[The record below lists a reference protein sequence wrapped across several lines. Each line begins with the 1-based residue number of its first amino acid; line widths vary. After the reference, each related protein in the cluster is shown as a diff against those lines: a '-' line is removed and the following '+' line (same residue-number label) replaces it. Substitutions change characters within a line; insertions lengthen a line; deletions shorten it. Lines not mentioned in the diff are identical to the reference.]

1 MSVWDIPE
9 LQSTSAYVKFENP
22 GDSVTGTV
30 INISAHKWDDGSVSP
45 QILLQTAD
53 GQQTVTAGQVRLKA
67 MLAERRPEVG
77 DTLTITH
84 TEVEKRAGGKTLK
97 LWDVDI
103 VRGGGATIIAG
114 EAPNAEQL
122 AAMKLLGMAAP
133 F

>member
-1 MSVWDIPE
+1 
-9 LQSTSAYVKFENP
+9 
-22 GDSVTGTV
+22 
-30 INISAHKWDDGSVSP
+30 
-45 QILLQTAD
+45 
-53 GQQTVTAGQVRLKA
+53 

-103 VRGGGATIIAG
+103 VRGGGGATIIAG

>member
-22 GDSVTGTV
+22 GDTVTGTV